1 VKLLLDEMFPS
12 DAARLLR
19 DDFGHDAAHVDEL
32 GLRGADDQQVATVAR
47 AEGRAMV
54 TENIADYAG
63 EPDLVLVCVLKSTLP
78 SGGAQANALAEVLD
92 RWMRDTLRPYVGQ
105 HWPG

>member
-19 DDFGHDAAHVDEL
+19 DNFGHDAAHADEL
-32 GLRGADDQQVATVAR
+32 GLRGADDRQVADVAR
-47 AEGRAMV
+47 ADGRAMV
-54 TENIADYAG
+54 TENIVDYA
-63 EPDLVLVCVLKSTLP
+63 EEHDLVLVCVLKRNLP
-78 SGGAQANALAEVLD
+78 TGGAQANALATMLD
-92 RWMRDTLRPYVGQ
+92 RWSKDNPHPYVGQ